1 METDIIL
8 TLLFT
13 GFTIVGIVL
22 DQKGKHILYKG
33 KRAQAVI
40 FKNNRKG
47 VHDRMYYPVVRFK
60 TEADVW
66 ITQELSIG
74 YFPAKK
80 EGKKVEVLY
89 DPEDPTQVEINSSFQ
104 LEFLPKLFIAVG
116 SFGLVL
122 GILELFEITQFV

>member
-1 METDIIL
+1 MENDIIL
-8 TLLFT
+8 TSLFT

-22 DQKGKHILYKG
+22 DQKGKHLLLNG

-40 FKNNRKG
+40 FKNNRKRG
-47 VHDRMYYPVVRFK
+47 GEQMYYPVVRFK
-60 TEADVW
+60 TETDVW

-74 YFPAKK
+74 YFPPKK

-104 LEFLPKLFIAVG
+104 LEFIPKLFLVVG
-116 SFGLVL
+116 SCGLVF